1 MSIIK
6 KSLKKTVRI
15 IILLMKSGLIKRKKL
30 ENLHIMVKKSGKKL
44 ARSFTS
50 LMLHGKRRSLAHFGH
65 YEFSCSSRNRHNF
78 YENLTQYHHSLV
90 SHEAVDGNDKLNDA
104 NNFIYV
110 EEEKIE
116 ENDVDRKAEVFI
128 ARFHEQLSLQ
138 RQRSLSKYEEMLAR
152 GAD

>member
-6 KSLKKTVRI
+6 KRLKKTVRI
-15 IILLMKSGLIKRKKL
+15 IIFLMKSGLIKRKK
-30 ENLHIMVKKSGKKL
+30 SGKKL
-44 ARSFTS
+44 AKSFTR
-50 LMLHGKRRSLAHFGH
+50 LMFHGKQRSLAHFGH

-78 YENLTQYHHSLV
+78 YEALTQSRHSF
-90 SHEAVDGNDKLNDA
+90 HADAVEDVHRNDSLNDV
-104 NNFIYV
+104 NNFMSV

-128 ARFHEQLSLQ
+128 ARFHKQLRLQ